1 VSRPVVLICEEL
13 APSVIAVLGDG
24 FEMRHV
30 DGADRAALLPAV
42 SDVDAVLI
50 RSATQVDAE
59 VLAAAP
65 RLKVIARAGIGLDNV
80 DVPAATARGVMVVN
94 APQSNVVSA
103 AEQAVALLLAC
114 ARNVAPA
121 NTALKAGRWE
131 RSRWT
136 GVEIADKTVGVVGLG
151 RIGVLFAQRMS
162 AFGTKLIAYDPYL
175 APARAAQI
183 GVRLVSLEE
192 LLRESDFISIHL
204 PKTPETV
211 GLIGKE
217 QLALCKPGVRI
228 INAARGGLVDEDALA
243 EALASGQVGGA
254 GIDVFAKEPCTDSPL
269 FAFDQVVV
277 SPHLGAS
284 TVEAQDKAGI
294 AVARSVRLAL
304 EGEFVPD
311 AVNVQ
316 AGGVVVEE
324 VRPALPLVE
333 KLGHVFTALAGGV
346 ATSIDVEVRGE
357 LSAYDVSVLQLAAL
371 KGVFASVVEEQV
383 TFVNAP
389 ALAMERGVAVSLTK
403 DPESPDHRSEITVR
417 GVLPSGETVSVSG
430 TLSGP
435 RMVEKL
441 TDVDGF
447 DVDLVPAEHLVFLR
461 YGDRPGVVGTVGA
474 ALGEAQVNIAGAQVS
489 RTSQGGDALMALTVD
504 SAVPAEVL
512 EGIGT
517 AIGAHSVRAVDLA

>member
-1 VSRPVVLICEEL
+1 MTRPVVLICEEL

-24 FEMRHV
+24 FEIRHV
-30 DGADRAALLPAV
+30 DGADRDALLPAIAG
-42 SDVDAVLI
+42 VDAVLI
-50 RSATQVDAE
+50 RSATLVDAE
-59 VLAAAP
+59 ALAAAT
-65 RLKVIARAGIGLDNV
+65 RLKVVARAGIGLDNV

-121 NTALKAGRWE
+121 NASLKAGTWE

-162 AFGTKLIAYDPYL
+162 AFGTRLIAYDPYL

-183 GVRLVSLEE
+183 GVKLVSLED

-228 INAARGGLVDEDALA
+228 VNAARGGLIDEDALA
-243 EALASGQVGGA
+243 EALASGHVGGA

-269 FAFDQVVV
+269 FAFDNVVV

-294 AVARSVRLAL
+294 AVARSVKLAL

-346 ATSIDVEVRGE
+346 AASIEVEVRGE

-389 ALAMERGVAVSLTK
+389 ALAAERGCEISLTK

-441 TDVDGF
+441 TDVEGF
-447 DVDLVPAEHLVFLR
+447 DVDLVPADHLVFLR

-512 EGIGT
+512 EAIGT
-517 AIGAHSVRAVDLA
+517 AIGAQSVRAVDLT